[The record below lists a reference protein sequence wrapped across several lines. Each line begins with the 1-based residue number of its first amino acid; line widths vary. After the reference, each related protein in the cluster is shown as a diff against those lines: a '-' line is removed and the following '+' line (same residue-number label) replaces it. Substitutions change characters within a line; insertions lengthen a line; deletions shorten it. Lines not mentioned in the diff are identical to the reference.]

1 MVLEQN
7 SPKISLELKQTARG
21 EWYIGSV
28 SINVST
34 LEEAKSLLDSAVYLT
49 QEKINSLKSGESTDN
64 ENTEKAKEK
73 EEIILTPDEEKIF
86 NKLKSLRF
94 ELSQKEGYPPYII
107 FHDSILKQLAKE
119 KPVTE
124 DSILKIIGEKK
135 FEKYGKL
142 FLREIFQ
149 SI

>member
-49 QEKINSLKSGESTDN
+49 QEKINSLKSRESTDN
-64 ENTEKAKEK
+64 ENPEKAKEK
-73 EEIILTPDEEKIF
+73 EEIILTPD
-86 NKLKSLRF
+86 
-94 ELSQKEGYPPYII
+94 
-107 FHDSILKQLAKE
+107 
-119 KPVTE
+119 
-124 DSILKIIGEKK
+124 
-135 FEKYGKL
+135 
-142 FLREIFQ
+142 
-149 SI
+149 